1 MDKKI
6 WIALIINTYVGKSTK
21 KNNNNFNK
29 KMKNNQLKTQK
40 TIDVSLDEKYK
51 KEDNKNEDNNLNKKS
66 NKNEDNKNE
75 NVKIGKTFNISHLLD
90 KYGNKFPDTKNH
102 NNLMWIVFQ
111 KHLNSNKNCFI
122 FTLNPNKFK
131 QNQVIYFAFY
141 QYSLGIIKE
150 DFSKKGTTSHINNDD
165 INKFIKNL
173 KIINKNSS
181 LITFLEEAKDEL
193 IKTDHSHCYFYMEK
207 DEKLLEEIFKEFV
220 EYNSKL
226 EE

>member
-75 NVKIGKTFNISHLLD
+75 NVRSGRTH
-90 KYGNKFPDTKNH
+90 
-102 NNLMWIVFQ
+102 V
-111 KHLNSNKNCFI
+111 
-122 FTLNPNKFK
+122 
-131 QNQVIYFAFY
+131 
-141 QYSLGIIKE
+141 
-150 DFSKKGTTSHINNDD
+150 
-165 INKFIKNL
+165 L
-173 KIINKNSS
+173 KP
-181 LITFLEEAKDEL
+181 
-193 IKTDHSHCYFYMEK
+193 
-207 DEKLLEEIFKEFV
+207 
-220 EYNSKL
+220 
-226 EE
+226 